1 MSSKHHY
8 FTTREATPL
17 ELQAQKVK
25 RPENK
30 PGRVVYLYLTLLFHV
45 KNKLRAGKEKENVPA
60 NTVLVPSFPHLL
72 RAKVK
77 TSVNAVSEEKNT
89 LTRF

>member
-1 MSSKHHY
+1 MSSKIPY

-45 KNKLRAGKEKENVPA
+45 KKSELFETIKYIE
-60 NTVLVPSFPHLL
+60 TV
-72 RAKVK
+72 K
-77 TSVNAVSEEKNT
+77 
-89 LTRF
+89 